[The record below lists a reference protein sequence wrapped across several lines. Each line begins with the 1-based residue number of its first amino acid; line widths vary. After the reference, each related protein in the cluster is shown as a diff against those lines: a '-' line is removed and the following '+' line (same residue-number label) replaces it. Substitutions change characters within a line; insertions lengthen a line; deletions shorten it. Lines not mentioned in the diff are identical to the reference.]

1 MCGTERE
8 RGVRGWKPGCWSEV
22 TFSPGCDCWCRA
34 PRVTG
39 HCVDQPDP
47 SAAWS
52 PLHRVGQG
60 DSCWIS
66 LPNGDD
72 VLIDAGKSQAGA
84 SVVAYLQERGVDDVE
99 SMVATH
105 GDTDHVAG
113 MLGAQATMRPIP
125 GTLGAPH
132 CSHAPS
138 SLSHASLIRAR
149 LTHSWHGSLSTRGH
163 ATCTRRADR
172 HRYVAYSE
180 RLLTGR
186 ALEWSGWTVQMDG
199 RSRSVCSPA
208 SRE

>member
-1 MCGTERE
+1 MTSLLGNA
-8 RGVRGWKPGCWSEV
+8 GVVVKGRFLLRTIPGVLLLMSLV
-22 TFSPGCDCWCRA
+22 TASI
-34 PRVTG
+34 
-39 HCVDQPDP
+39 
-47 SAAWS
+47 SATPPQLQA
-52 PLHRVGQG
+52 HFIDVGQG

-72 VLIDAGKSQAGA
+72 VLVDGGKSQAGA
-84 SVVAYLQERGVDDVE
+84 SVVAYLQERGVDDIE
-99 SMVATH
+99 LMVATH
-105 GDTDHVAG
+105 SDTDHVAG